1 MNKIFFIAFLGL
13 LVISC
18 NKQRTFHIKAIN
30 AVTGQAYAGL
40 AYSVTATKTA
50 ANGEK
55 LVYDHKGFL
64 DANGEAYVTLK
75 VKTGRTYNIG
85 CTKPFNTCYVKNINF
100 TYGQEDEANPT
111 FQFEY
116 AECGYLN
123 FQMENVNCQGP
134 NDQMYYRDRYS
145 YQEWG
150 EFDYPIFGCFVNLNN
165 NFNPVPEGL
174 RIFNWKVVRSGV
186 TTEYIDSLYITAGQ
200 NASIFL
206 TY

>member
-1 MNKIFFIAFLGL
+1 MKNILLAIFVGL
-13 LVISC
+13 LLISC
-18 NKQRTFHIKAIN
+18 GKKRTFHIKAIN
-30 AVTGQAYAGL
+30 AVTGEPYAGL
-40 AYSVTATKTA
+40 AYGVSGTKTA
-50 ANGEK
+50 GNGEK
-55 LVYDHKGFL
+55 QVYEHNGFL
-64 DANGEAYVTLK
+64 DANGEAFVTLK

-85 CTKPFNTCYVKNINF
+85 CTKPPNTCYVKDIKF
-100 TYGQEDEANPT
+100 TYAIQDEENPT

-150 EFDYPIFGCFVNLNN
+150 DFDFPIPGCFVNLNS
-165 NFNPVPEGL
+165 NFNAVPEGL

-186 TTEYIDSLYITAGQ
+186 TTEYFDSLYITAGQ
-200 NASIFL
+200 NSSIFL

>member
-1 MNKIFFIAFLGL
+1 MKNTFFILILGIL
-13 LVISC
+13 FVSC
-18 NKQRTFHIKAIN
+18 NKERTFHIKAIN

-85 CTKPFNTCYVKNINF
+85 CTEPPNTCYVKNINF
-100 TYGQEDEANPT
+100 TYGQEDEVNPT

-116 AECGYLN
+116 AECGFLR
-123 FQMENVNCQGP
+123 ERITNVNCLGP
-134 NDQMYYRDRYS
+134 SDYMILHTSNQVNS
-145 YQEWG
+145 LGVTGW
-150 EFDYPIFGCFVNLNN
+150 EFFGCNGYYTENYSQVPIGKYYHKWTVTKNNITTTFYDTINLNEN
-165 NFNPVPEGL
+165 
-174 RIFNWKVVRSGV
+174 
-186 TTEYIDSLYITAGQ
+186 EYLSFDVDY
-200 NASIFL
+200 
-206 TY
+206 